1 MGEVSLAL
9 LDHRENSLELIK
21 LSSINKVSLDIEGK
35 LALKVSLYFYPRL
48 CARHE

>member
-1 MGEVSLAL
+1 MGEVFLAL
-9 LDHRENSLELIK
+9 LDHTELIK

-35 LALKVSLYFYPRL
+35 LAFKVLSVFYTRL